1 MECSQAQLVDSW
13 QVECSRPSPGQ
24 GRQHLP
30 LNWNLAM
37 NLDSKLLLSPLHTCE
52 HSTFWS
58 NESCNNFLIDFCQL
72 VSNYQ
77 ILSSFWGG
85 QTVGWLS
92 TQKRKL
98 IWIVFVIFLIWFS
111 YLSLAVDK
119 WSSEHKAAPRIKMA
133 VLCYLSIFRCCSMLV
148 LQYYSIFV
156 FVLFLRQEVN
166 SFQIYFHWMEFNA
179 QFQQIVL
186 NN

>member
-77 ILSSFWGG
+77 ILSSFWGANSG
-85 QTVGWLS
+85 LTINPKEKINLNS
-92 TQKRKL
+92 FCYISYL
-98 IWIVFVIFLIWFS
+98 IFLLEPCSWQ
-111 YLSLAVDK
+111 
-119 WSSEHKAAPRIKMA
+119 M
-133 VLCYLSIFRCCSMLV
+133 IFRAQGCPKNKNGS
-148 LQYYSIFV
+148 
-156 FVLFLRQEVN
+156 FVLFVN
-166 SFQIYFHWMEFNA
+166 LQMLFNVGSSILQYFCFCTVSA
-179 QFQQIVL
+179 PRSKQFPDILSL
-186 NN
+186 NGI